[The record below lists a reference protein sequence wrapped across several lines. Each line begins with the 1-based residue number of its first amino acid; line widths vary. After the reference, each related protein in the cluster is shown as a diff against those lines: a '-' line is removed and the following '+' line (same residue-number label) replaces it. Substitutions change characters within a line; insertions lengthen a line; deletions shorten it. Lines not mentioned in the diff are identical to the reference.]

1 MTTTYGSL
9 LKKGVRNLEKAGIAD
24 ARRDAGLLLL
34 AATGKTRSFLFLHSQ
49 DVCEEE
55 QTARFSQFIERR
67 CSGEPVQYITGSQEF
82 MGLPFEVDPSVLIP
96 RQDTETLVEAALSE
110 AEALNRPVRILDLC
124 CGSGAIAVSVAH
136 FLPEAKV
143 TAADISEESLATA
156 RRNAEKNGVE
166 GQIVFLKSN
175 MFHSFGEQDSATVTE
190 GFDMILCNPPYIPTD
205 VIPTLQKEV
214 AEYEPVGAL
223 DGGADGLEFYRILAA
238 EAWKFLTPYGILMM
252 EIGYDQAEAVCAL
265 LQENGHYTGITV
277 LRDLADKDRVIRS
290 QKRT

>member
-1 MTTTYGSL
+1 MSMTYGSL
-9 LKKGVRNLEKAGIAD
+9 LKTGTRSLEKANIVD

-55 QTARFSQFIERR
+55 QAAHYFQFIERR

-82 MGLPFEVDPSVLIP
+82 MGLSFEVNPSVLIP
-96 RQDTETLVEAALSE
+96 RQDTETLVEAALDE
-110 AEALNRPVRILDLC
+110 AEALSRPVRILDLC

-136 FLPEAKV
+136 YLSEANV
-143 TAADISEESLATA
+143 TAADISEQSLTTA
-156 RRNAEKNGVE
+156 RRNAEKNGVDE
-166 GQIVFLKSN
+166 QIVFLNSN
-175 MFHSFGEQDSATVTE
+175 MFYAFGESDGLLDAE
-190 GFDMILCNPPYIPTD
+190 LFDMILCNPPYIPTD

-214 AEYEPVGAL
+214 AEFEPAGAL
-223 DGGADGLEFYRILAA
+223 DGGTDGLDFYRILAA
-238 EAWKFLTPYGILMM
+238 EAWVYMSPGGLLMM
-252 EIGYDQAEAVCAL
+252 EIGYDQAADVCAL

-277 LRDLADKDRVIRS
+277 LRDLAGKDRVVRC